1 MKFLPFKLPNI
12 TDYFAPNGK
21 WYHIDKTVQLKS
33 AEKKNS
39 EMLEHFSKK
48 VPEESHVWSQ
58 LWKQKQIILRKK
70 D

>member
-48 VPEESHVWSQ
+48 VPEESHVWS
-58 LWKQKQIILRKK
+58 
-70 D
+70 